1 MPETGWTRDDGP
13 STRFVIDIRGAPRA
27 FLACPQLGPKIWGSD
42 GGSLSKFLLML
53 RLRVTWNNL
62 KGLLENEYHTNSGE
76 LPLVCATNE
85 MQM

>member
-1 MPETGWTRDDGP
+1 
-13 STRFVIDIRGAPRA
+13 
-27 FLACPQLGPKIWGSD
+27 
-42 GGSLSKFLLML
+42 
-53 RLRVTWNNL
+53 L